1 MKGILKLFKL
11 TFGEKK
17 RLFLAFSSTL
27 FVAFF
32 TYVFVNLV
40 QPIVDEMF
48 LNIPHAAPEKG
59 NLLGFVFKHIHAAK
73 EQFIWLIPLFLV
85 IVIFGK
91 GLFTFLSSFFM
102 KSIGH
107 RVVKKLRDKLFG
119 HLVYQST
126 NYFDH
131 TPTGELMSRM
141 TNDVDKIQEALS
153 GSMSD
158 FIEEVF
164 VLFAL
169 LIYIFVTDWKLAFIS
184 FVIGPLAVIPL
195 AVFSRQLK
203 KKGLQNQRKM
213 AQIYTLI
220 HETITG
226 NKIVKSFTMEKFEI
240 KKFWQ
245 ATLSYFK
252 TSIKLAWIGSLTS
265 PFMEFMGA
273 VVGGF
278 ILVLGTRRI
287 VEGLISPG
295 HFVSFIAAIFYSY
308 TPIKRLSRAN
318 NSIQQGVACYERI
331 QEVLEDKPQIVE
343 LPQAYALPP
352 VKGNIRFEKVSFS
365 YDEKLPVLHDIDF
378 EVLPTERIAL
388 VGLSGAGKTTIINL
402 LCRFYD
408 ATSGKI
414 TIDGVDIRGVTLS
427 SLRSQI
433 GLVTQELVLFNDTVR
448 NNIAY
453 GLEEKPLE
461 EVIEAAKA
469 AKAHEFIMELPSGYE
484 ASIGEKGT
492 LLSSGERQR
501 LAIARALLK
510 NPPLLILD
518 EATSALDSE
527 SERLIQIALDNV
539 MKDRTTFIIAHR
551 LSTVRSAD
559 RIFVIDKG
567 RITEIGTHAQLLKKK
582 GIYKKLYD
590 LQFLEEEEPWPSSR
604 A

>member
-1 MKGILKLFKL
+1 MREILKLFKL

-17 RLFLAFSSTL
+17 RLFLAFGSTL

-32 TYVFVNLV
+32 TYIFVNLV
-40 QPIVDEMF
+40 QPIIDEMF
-48 LNIPHAAPEKG
+48 LNIPHSAPEKA
-59 NLLGFVFKHIHAAK
+59 NLLGFIFKQIHAAK
-73 EQFIWLIPLFLV
+73 EQFIWLIPLLLV
-85 IVIFGK
+85 VVIFGK

-107 RVVKKLRDKLFG
+107 RVVKKLRDGLFG
-119 HLVYQST
+119 HLIYQSM

-131 TPTGELMSRM
+131 TPTGELMSRL

-158 FIEEVF
+158 FIEEIF

-169 LIYIFVTDWKLAFIS
+169 LIYIFVTDWRLAFIS
-184 FVIGPLAVIPL
+184 FVIGPVAVVPL
-195 AVFSRQLK
+195 AAFSRQLK

-213 AQIYTLI
+213 AQIYNLI

-245 ATLSYFK
+245 ATMSYFK

-278 ILVLGTRRI
+278 ILALGTREI
-287 VEGLISPG
+287 VNGLISPG
-295 HFVSFIAAIFYSY
+295 HFVSFVAAIFYSY

-318 NSIQQGVACYERI
+318 NSIQQGVVCYERV
-331 QEVLEDKPQIVE
+331 QEVLRSKPQIVE
-343 LPQAYALPP
+343 LPHALSLPP
-352 VKGNIRFEKVSFS
+352 VKGKVKFEKVSFS
-365 YDEKLPVLHDIDF
+365 YNEKMPVLYDIDF

-388 VGLSGAGKTTIINL
+388 VGLSGAGKTTVVNL
-402 LCRFYD
+402 ICRFYD
-408 ATSGKI
+408 PSSGRVL
-414 TIDGVDIRGVTLS
+414 IDGMDIREITLS

-433 GLVTQELVLFNDTVR
+433 GLVTQELILFNDSVR

-453 GLEEKPLE
+453 GLEEMPLE
-461 EVIEAAKA
+461 KVIGAAKA
-469 AKAHEFIMELPSGYE
+469 AKAHEFIMKLPSGYE
-484 ASIGEKGT
+484 TGIGEKGT

-510 NPPLLILD
+510 NPPILILD

-527 SERLIQIALDNV
+527 SEKLIQTALANV

-567 RITEIGTHAQLLKKK
+567 RIAEIGNHAQLLRKK

-590 LQFLEEEEPWPSSR
+590 LQFLEEEEIR
-604 A
+604 L